1 MKTYLLT
8 WNPKRSNWDNDIG
21 EMADAV
27 KNGGTTETTWSC
39 GNTKSIQEGDRIFFI
54 QLGVSKKGIF
64 ASGKAIKGSY
74 EDSHWETERAER
86 GETCRFIKVQFDRLL
101 DPDCDTILSREI
113 LKLPPFDSVH
123 WDTQASGIR
132 IADSVAIELEKLWRQ
147 YAGIAKYNLSDEIH
161 YDKEIAY
168 ERERNKINRKTLN
181 AEERASEETARLVFE
196 YIFKNDKIIKTSA
209 QILADSIRLAHQMG
223 DQCWSLTLYPSGVRL
238 NVGPVEVLVLR
249 EGEIYLILD
258 GSLGSELVTGEIGKY
273 ITASEIFYP
282 SVPIEQIRCYLPA
295 EKFADLYPMIAEAHQ
310 AFIAEAAKRR
320 KISTWRSS
328 FSLGVILYLNRLLNT
343 SLPVPTY
350 ISEQLETE
358 IIFPDE
364 IVAIKSFYGGA
375 VSQVTVNVYERD
387 PQARKAC
394 IEHYGLNCHVCDFN
408 FEQVYGERGAGFI
421 HVHHLRPVSEGE
433 YNLNPVDDLRPVCPN
448 CHAMIHRYGL
458 LSIEELK
465 ILINRK

>member
-147 YAGIAKYNLSDEIH
+147 YAGIAKYNLSD
-161 YDKEIAY
+161 
-168 ERERNKINRKTLN
+168 
-181 AEERASEETARLVFE
+181 
-196 YIFKNDKIIKTSA
+196 
-209 QILADSIRLAHQMG
+209 
-223 DQCWSLTLYPSGVRL
+223 
-238 NVGPVEVLVLR
+238 
-249 EGEIYLILD
+249 
-258 GSLGSELVTGEIGKY
+258 
-273 ITASEIFYP
+273 
-282 SVPIEQIRCYLPA
+282 
-295 EKFADLYPMIAEAHQ
+295 
-310 AFIAEAAKRR
+310 
-320 KISTWRSS
+320 
-328 FSLGVILYLNRLLNT
+328 
-343 SLPVPTY
+343 LPVPTY

-364 IVAIKSFYGGA
+364 IVAIKSFYEGA